1 MLNNNGGL
9 DPSAARS
16 FSTTFGTNPNQNNNN
31 AFGFGGQLAMLASS
45 AAGVMF
51 ARASQ

>member
-16 FSTTFGTNPNQNNNN
+16 FSTSFGANPNQNNNN
-31 AFGFGGQLAMLASS
+31 AFGFGGQLTMLASS
-45 AAGVMF
+45 AAGFMC
-51 ARASQ
+51 ASASH